1 MTQSNIRTAALAVAF
16 ILTLTCSPVALAQ
29 GQPKPLRIG
38 AMMPLSGPFA
48 ALGQYTREGLELY
61 LKDHNST
68 LGGRKVEV
76 VWADDTNEPQVGLTQ
91 LRRLVEQERVDLVFG
106 PVAANVGAAIVP
118 YVDAHKMPTIW
129 PIVAEDDMTQRTPSP
144 YIVRTGW
151 TSSQTT
157 HVLGDYAYKTLGYR
171 RVATIAY
178 DFNFGW
184 QSVGG
189 FVDAFQTDGGKVVKQ
204 IWTPIVTND
213 FSSFLSALPTDVDAI
228 MCSFSGQ
235 TAINFMR
242 QYRQFGVK
250 PPVICQ
256 GNATDE
262 STLAQEGPP
271 AEGIL
276 TALHYSAA
284 LETARNRAFVAE
296 YTAAYGHGPSYYGEG
311 GYVAAEFVD
320 KGLAAL
326 HGNVSDPVAFVKAV
340 RSVTVKDAPRG
351 PISWDSYG
359 NPIENVYIRR
369 VEMRNGALQNTV
381 LRTYPNVSQFWTFD
395 PQRYLAHPA
404 YTRAYP
410 PCNACSG

>member
-1 MTQSNIRTAALAVAF
+1 MTHSRIRSAAFALACVLLCATASSGVA
-16 ILTLTCSPVALAQ
+16 Q
-29 GQPKPLRIG
+29 ERPLRIG
-38 AMMPLSGPFA
+38 AMLPLSGAFA

-61 LKDHNST
+61 LKDHHST

-91 LRRLVEQERVDLVFG
+91 MRRLVEQEHVDLVFG

-118 YVDAHKMPTIW
+118 YVTAHKMPTIW
-129 PIVAEDDMTQRTPSP
+129 PIVSEDDMTQRTPSP

-157 HVLGDYAYKTLGYR
+157 HVLGDYAYKTLHYR

-184 QSVGG
+184 QSIGG
-189 FVDAFQTDGGKVVKQ
+189 FVDAFQSDGGKVVKQ

-213 FSSFLSALPTDVDAI
+213 FSSFLSALPTDVDAV

-242 QYRQFGVK
+242 QYRQFGLK
-250 PPVICQ
+250 APVICQ

-271 AEGIL
+271 AEGVL

-284 LETARNRAFVAE
+284 LDTARNKAFVAE

-311 GYVAAEFVD
+311 GYVAAEFAD

-326 HGNVSDPVAFVKAV
+326 HGNLGDPVAFVKAV
-340 RSVTVKDAPRG
+340 HSVTIKDAPRG
-351 PISWDSYG
+351 PIAWDSHG
-359 NPIENVYIRR
+359 NPVENVYIRR

-381 LRTYPNVSQFWTFD
+381 LRTYPSVSQFWTFN
-395 PQRYLAHPA
+395 PQQYLAHPA
-404 YTRAYP
+404 YTRTYP
-410 PCNACSG
+410 QCNACS